1 MKQRLVGAAVLMA
14 LGIIFIPIFLAPRE
28 SVDTETDALRIKR
41 SETTGEFSSKVMPI
55 DDEVVERTLRQG
67 AEIPELVE
75 RASVSTQDVPAGG
88 DGGQIENALDAST
101 SLSQAHAEVAA
112 EQPAMT
118 AWIVQAGS
126 FSSEE
131 NAEKL
136 AAQLRSKAYTAYIE
150 NMPGEKASY
159 RVRIGPMLS
168 KARAEKTA
176 AALKKSLDIEGLIL
190 KYQ

>member
-28 SVDTETDALRIKR
+28 SADTEADTLRIKR

-67 AEIPELVE
+67 AEIPEIVE
-75 RASVSTQDVPAGG
+75 RASVSTQDVPAGS
-88 DGGQIENALDAST
+88 DGGQIENTLDART
-101 SLSQAHAEVAA
+101 SVSQAHAEVAA
-112 EQPAMT
+112 EQPTMT

-136 AAQLRSKAYTAYIE
+136 AAQLRAKAYTAYIE
-150 NMPGEKASY
+150 NISGEKASY

-190 KYQ
+190 KYE